1 MSTNRNNLPDLT
13 DDVIIEL
20 AREGGFAWIPRLA
33 GPRRFSLAEV
43 PTTQKER
50 IRAVLHD
57 ALPAAQE
64 PGQPG
69 SPGRGDQFY
78 YRIHIHY
85 CNTQDSHQADWVLL
99 IPEQHA
105 SSELEALWRN
115 GLVDDEQAL

>member
-33 GPRRFSLAEV
+33 GPRRFALAEI
-43 PTTQKER
+43 PADKKEKLCAMLR
-50 IRAVLHD
+50 DV
-57 ALPAAQE
+57 LPAAQE
-64 PGQPG
+64 PGQPD

-85 CNTQDSHQADWVLL
+85 CNTPDSRQTDWVLL
-99 IPEQHA
+99 IPEQSA
-105 SSELEALWRN
+105 PSELEALWRN
-115 GLVDDEQAL
+115 GLDDDQTS